1 MARYKRNWSADHQR
15 VFELYS
21 VGVLPRDIMKKVGF
35 CERKVRY
42 IIRSKAFQER
52 YNVVVTNAVGTARKA
67 LESKLCQAAD
77 VIVNIMLRGK
87 PDERLKFDAAKEILY
102 QCGMK
107 PVEVVETRTRQYTP
121 EEIQSSLTVIKEI
134 ENIEK
139 KLSSESSKFLVQQD
153 ATEPVNLANIILPE
167 ETIVV
172 RESLQTADNTGQ
184 ETLST

>member
-1 MARYKRNWSADHQR
+1 MARYRRNWSADHER

-21 VGVLPRDIMKKVGF
+21 LGVLPRDIMKQTGF
-35 CERKVRY
+35 SENKVRY
-42 IIRSKAFQER
+42 IIRSKAFQEKHKL
-52 YNVVVTNAVGTARKA
+52 VVTNAVDTARKA
-67 LESKLCQAAD
+67 LEAKLCQAAD

-134 ENIEK
+134 ETIEK
-139 KLSSESSKFLVQQD
+139 KLSQEPSTFLVQQE
-153 ATEPVNLANIILPE
+153 ATEPMNLASIILPE
-167 ETIVV
+167 EPPV
-172 RESLQTADNTGQ
+172 AKP
-184 ETLST
+184 STV